1 MLARFGILPAL
12 ASKAGSIGM
21 GNPSRSFDGL
31 PRRLATA
38 RATPRGALVPIGM
51 GNPEQSMDTLSGPLI
66 LAVYPLMLRSRSGAR
81 EGAGAFCLPE
91 KTHYSS

>member
-21 GNPSRSFDGL
+21 GNP
-31 PRRLATA
+31 
-38 RATPRGALVPIGM
+38 
-51 GNPEQSMDTLSGPLI
+51 EQSMDTLSGLLV

-81 EGAGAFCLPE
+81 AGAGAFCLPE